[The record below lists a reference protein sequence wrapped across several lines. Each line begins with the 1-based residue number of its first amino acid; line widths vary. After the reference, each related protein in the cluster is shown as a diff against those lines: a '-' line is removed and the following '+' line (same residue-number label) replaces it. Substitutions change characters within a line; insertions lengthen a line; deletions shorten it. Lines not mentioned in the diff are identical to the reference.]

1 MERFDNLRDFISYH
15 KDYIHREMN
24 RRFAQ
29 LPKSR
34 HGDFSLKTRDG
45 SRRVD
50 IWLDLVI
57 KALEGDSEPFLI
69 DQERVG
75 YIRAAEFYEFEFAL
89 NFYDAFRQA
98 VYEILQDSIRLKK
111 IDSMNLYEDLWKL
124 DGILFRGYAN
134 IASTYLK
141 TREDKITAKITHLN
155 ELYNFTNEIISTFKL
170 EEIVKTILRKI
181 VPLFGVEKGYL
192 VIYRGKQIHGVYT
205 HPVLEEAHDI
215 LSLIE
220 NSWKENEALYV
231 DESGNVYREVDL
243 FHLKRVVSAPI
254 RAYGRC
260 LGALAL
266 INSKK
271 GFKFISNELNLLNQF
286 LHVSA
291 IALENAFMVEEI
303 EQNRQE
309 MRLLTGK
316 MITIQEEE
324 RRRLASD
331 IHDTIAQTLT
341 GISYKMQ
348 FCKEL
353 AKRDSSSL
361 MDQLDVSI
369 NMIHQSIDQSRE
381 LISNLRPDLLD
392 TIGLSPALTRFLDSY
407 TKETGIVVSAQLP
420 KEVQLSPDIRICL
433 FRVAQEALT
442 NIYKHADTKTAKMI
456 LQEEKG
462 NIILV
467 VDDNGKGFDMS
478 QGTPWMKHQNK
489 LGLLSM
495 KERVEAAGGSL
506 SIDSTIHRGC
516 RIEAKIP
523 LKTDERI

>member
-1 MERFDNLRDFISYH
+1 MNSFTSLRDFITYY

-24 RRFAQ
+24 LRIAR
-29 LPKSR
+29 LPKFR
-34 HGDFSLKTRDG
+34 HGDFILKTKDG
-45 SRRVD
+45 ERRVD

-57 KALEGDSEPFLI
+57 KALEGNPESFFI

-75 YIRAAEFYEFEFAL
+75 YIRAAEFYEFKFAFD
-89 NFYDAFRQA
+89 FYNAFRE
-98 VYEILQDSIRLKK
+98 VVFEILQDSIRLKK
-111 IDSMNLYEDLWKL
+111 INPMNLYEDLWKL
-124 DGILFRGYAN
+124 DDILFRGYSN

-170 EEIVKTILRKI
+170 EEIVKTVLRKI
-181 VPLFGVEKGYL
+181 VPLFGVEKSYL
-192 VIYRGKQIHGVYT
+192 VIYREKQIYGIYT
-205 HPVLEEAHDI
+205 HPVHEEGHEI
-215 LSLIE
+215 LSIME
-220 NSWKENEALYV
+220 NSWKENAAFFM
-231 DESGNVYREVDL
+231 DESGDVYREVDL

-254 RAYGRC
+254 RAYGHC
-260 LGALAL
+260 LGAFAL

-271 GFKFISNELNLLNQF
+271 GFKFITKELDLLNQF

-291 IALENAFMVEEI
+291 IALENAFMIEEI
-303 EQNRQE
+303 EQNRQV
-309 MRLLTGK
+309 MSLLTGK

-341 GISYKMQ
+341 GVSYKIQ

-353 AKRDSSSL
+353 ARKNSSSL

-392 TIGLSPALTRFLDSY
+392 TIGLPPALKRFLDSY

-420 KEVQLSPDIRICL
+420 EEVQLPTDIRICL
-433 FRVAQEALT
+433 FRVVQEALT
-442 NIYKHADTKTAKMI
+442 NVYKHADTKAAKII
-456 LQEEKG
+456 LEEENG

-467 VDDNGKGFDMS
+467 VDDKGKGFDMS
-478 QGTPWMKHQNK
+478 QGTPWMKHKNK

-506 SIDSTIHRGC
+506 LIDSTIHGGC

-523 LKTDERI
+523 LKIVERI